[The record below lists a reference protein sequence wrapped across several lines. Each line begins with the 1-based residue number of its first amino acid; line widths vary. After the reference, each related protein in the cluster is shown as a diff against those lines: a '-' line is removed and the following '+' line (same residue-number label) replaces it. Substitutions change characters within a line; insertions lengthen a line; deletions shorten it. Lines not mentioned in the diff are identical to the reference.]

1 MVLFVI
7 KQKIMLL
14 ELKKTMKQFPQNL
27 CDQAVADVHNIYNT
41 DAMAKKYVNFYNDA
55 INGKYE

>member
-1 MVLFVI
+1 
-7 KQKIMLL
+7 
-14 ELKKTMKQFPQNL
+14 MKQFPQNL

>member
-1 MVLFVI
+1 MRSRLPRI
-7 KQKIMLL
+7 K
-14 ELKKTMKQFPQNL
+14 EAMKQFPQNL

-41 DAMAKKYVNFYNDA
+41 DAMAKKYVKFYNDA